1 MKGWVLV
8 FDLDET
14 IIGHTPKDD
23 NPTPWNNSILDI
35 LSAAAIKREEGKVD
49 SILLLTNNG
58 NAEFIDQIDNH
69 LGFICLDNQKDKF
82 FDKIY
87 DMVKVGDVLRSPK
100 RAGREYKKALVDVE
114 NMLDDIEHSKEDLSE
129 RVLFFDD
136 LPHHELSLEI
146 PSKNYITIVPPFT
159 GVESDELMKQNRK
172 FPHVYEILEMDVPV
186 KTVSERRRKTPRKK
200 ERKRRRTT
208 RRK

>member
-14 IIGHTPKDD
+14 IIGHTSNDD

-35 LSAAAIKREEGKVD
+35 LSAAAIEREKGNVD
-49 SILLLTNNG
+49 SILLLTNNS
-58 NAEFIDQIDNH
+58 NAQFIDQIDNH
-69 LGFICLDNQKDKF
+69 LGFVCLDDQKDKF

-87 DMVKVGDVLRSPK
+87 DMAKVSDVLRSPK
-100 RAGREYKKALVDVE
+100 RAGREFRKALIDVE
-114 NMLDDIEHSKEDLSE
+114 NMLDDIGHSKEGLVD

-136 LPHHELSLEI
+136 LPHHEIFLEI
-146 PSKNYITIVPPFT
+146 PSKNYITIVPPFSGT
-159 GVESDELMKQNRK
+159 ESYELMKQNPK
-172 FPHVYEILEMDVPV
+172 FPHVYEILGMKMPV
-186 KTVSERRRKTPRKK
+186 KTASNQKRRTRRRKEKK
-200 ERKRRRTT
+200 KTRIT